1 MRSLL
6 LLALLGLP
14 TLTHAVDID
23 PFEAAGSLAHGNG
36 GVATESATL
45 AGEGIAFGAVASV
58 ADDLMVIRFPSSG
71 SEVPFL
77 SQAFGTTLYAGYT
90 YEDKFRIE
98 LFAPMYF
105 GVNAPGVGYRGFAM
119 GDMVLQGLIPVYS
132 ASDAFNLAV
141 LPAFGLPTGKKRA
154 LMHQGFSGR
163 INVAMSGE
171 FDFGLGYAANLGSSL
186 MQKGSIQGVDIG
198 STFDFRTAAWYAPTD
213 EFRIGF
219 EYDSRFSYVGN
230 NHVAEGR
237 LFAKVI
243 SPDGITLSVAA
254 GRGFIAGVGAPDYR
268 VITAITYGPTA
279 RDRDKDTILDRDDAC
294 PLEPEDFDGF
304 EDVEGCPDPD
314 NDGDTILDVDDSCP
328 MEPEDFDGFDDEDGC
343 PDADNDEDGLLDV
356 DDRCPDDAGPE
367 DKDGCPDSDEDGIVD
382 IDDQCMSQPGIIEFN
397 GCGDTDMDRVPDYRD
412 VCPDEQG
419 PEDEDPA
426 VSDGCPKEAYVTA
439 DRIKFNQRILFQTGK
454 AVIKT
459 QSYGILDAIT
469 SIMKNNPHV
478 RMVEIAGHTD
488 NDGADDFNMGLSKR
502 RAASV
507 MNYLLEKGIEESR
520 LQSQGYGE
528 TEPVDSNRTEF
539 GRANNRR
546 VEFRI
551 LEQDEPEVQERS
563 ISENMSYSWL
573 TIVTPDAVDGYV
585 TVSVNGEEL
594 PHRAPIERMLVE
606 PGERTVSIDGGNWSW
621 EQAISVDRAQIYTM
635 VVPDSVLETSAP
647 AEPEG
652 NTTDEVMESDL
663 PLAIPVDGI
672 PADEEDGTPEAPE
685 DAGTMERPP
694 MDDAMDEETTTP
706 MDVAPPQPEE
716 TPDVSTPE
724 LEAPTTDPTPASEE
738 PDATMGTLSIFFD
751 QPGTAAVFIDGLEIE
766 AAAPLDQ
773 YTIAPGPH
781 AVRVV
786 NEDRGLNHIEVVQVV
801 AGENISMAL
810 TLTPL
815 PEGEAPA
822 PTEAEAS
829 TEPAP
834 VTEADS
840 GKKKK
845 KTKKKKSKKKKVQD
859 NVEQAEDSPQTTPS
873 EPASDEVPAEPD
885 VPAEDPADM
894 PAPEPEPAE
903 ETANPDDPWG
913 TGSED
918 TSGSSSGGNDPWSP
932 QP

>member
-6 LLALLGLP
+6 LLALFGLP
-14 TLTHAVDID
+14 TLAHAVDVD

-45 AGEGIAFGAVASV
+45 AGEGIAFGAVASI

-77 SQAFGTTLYAGYT
+77 SQAFGTTLYTGYT
-90 YEDKFRIE
+90 YKDKFRIE
-98 LFAPMYF
+98 LFAPLYF

-119 GDMVLQGLIPVYS
+119 GDMVLQGLIPVYTQ
-132 ASDAFNLAV
+132 SDAFNLAV
-141 LPAFGLPTGKKRA
+141 LPGLGLPTGTKRA

-163 INVAMSGE
+163 VNIAMSGE
-171 FDFGLGYAANLGSSL
+171 FDFGFGYAANLGTSL
-186 MQKGSIQGVDIG
+186 MPKGSIKGVNIG
-198 STFDFRTAAWYAPTD
+198 SSFDVRTAAWYAPTD
-213 EFRIGF
+213 EFRVGF

-254 GRGFIAGVGAPDYR
+254 GRGLIAGIGAPDYR
-268 VITAITYGPTA
+268 VMTAITYGPTA

-314 NDGDTILDVDDSCP
+314 NDGDTILDVDDTCP
-328 MEPEDFDGFDDEDGC
+328 MDAEDFDGFEDEDGC
-343 PDADNDEDGLLDV
+343 PDADNDEDGLVDA
-356 DDRCPDDAGPE
+356 DDRCPNDAGPE
-367 DKDGCPDSDEDGIVD
+367 DSKGCPDSDEDGIVD
-382 IDDQCMSQPGIIEFN
+382 IDDQCMSQPGVIEFN
-397 GCGDTDMDRVPDYRD
+397 GCADTDIDRVPDYRD
-412 VCPDEQG
+412 VCPEEQG

-439 DRIKFNQRILFQTGK
+439 DRIKFNQRILFRTGK
-454 AVIKT
+454 AVIKP
-459 QSYGILDAIT
+459 QSFGILDAIT

-478 RMVEIAGHTD
+478 RMVEVAGHTD
-488 NDGADDFNMGLSKR
+488 NDGPDDFNMGLSKR
-502 RAASV
+502 RASSV
-507 MNYLLEKGIEESR
+507 MKYLLEQGIEAER

-528 TEPVDSNRTEF
+528 TEPMDSNRTEF

-573 TIVTPDAVDGYV
+573 TIVTPDAIDEYV
-585 TVSVNGEEL
+585 TISVNGEEL

-606 PGERTVSIDGGNWSW
+606 PGERELFLDGGTWSW
-621 EQAISVDRAQIYTM
+621 EQAITVDRAQIYTL
-635 VVPDSVLETSAP
+635 VVPDSVLQEEAP
-647 AEPEG
+647 QGTEAAL
-652 NTTDEVMESDL
+652 DEIIESDL
-663 PLAIPVDGI
+663 PLAIPVEDA
-672 PADEEDGTPEAPE
+672 PAEGTEGTPETETIEDETAPVE
-685 DAGTMERPP
+685 APSEE
-694 MDDAMDEETTTP
+694 AMPFE
-706 MDVAPPQPEE
+706 MAPPQVEE
-716 TPDVSTPE
+716 VPTTPE
-724 LEAPTTDPTPASEE
+724 PEMSSESESSETETASE
-738 PDATMGTLSIFFD
+738 PDATMGSLSIFFD
-751 QPGTAAVFIDGLEIE
+751 QPGDAQVFIDGLEIE

-773 YTIAPGPH
+773 FEISPGPH

-786 NEDRGLNHIEVVQVV
+786 NEARGLNHIEVVQVV

-810 TLTPL
+810 TLAPL
-815 PEGEAPA
+815 PASEAPPA
-822 PTEAEAS
+822 DVEETVQEDTPAAE
-829 TEPAP
+829 
-834 VTEADS
+834 DS

-845 KTKKKKSKKKKVQD
+845 KPKKKKKSKKKNSAD
-859 NVEQAEDSPQTTPS
+859 PAEAAEMQPAEPAPASEDTPS
-873 EPASDEVPAEPD
+873 EEDAVDAPPA
-885 VPAEDPADM
+885 
-894 PAPEPEPAE
+894 APEPEEPAE
-903 ETANPDDPWG
+903 TTTPDDPWG
-913 TGSED
+913 TGDEAS
-918 TSGSSSGGNDPWSP
+918 TGSSSGDNDPWSP